1 MQREPYD
8 LPVAVTK
15 TAAMRYLA
23 ETAGHGYVLY
33 QSGTVPAAKLP
44 HLIEKLDSRYRILAT
59 RGMRD
64 NDRLRGRS
72 CAKLVVFPKED
83 GERPGAG
90 TTWLFWLMA
99 TEGTGPLPLET
110 NTLDSRHPASR
121 LGWLDQYELVS
132 RPVRRR
138 TGELTHVWTWVFQE
152 RFLDRWRLV
161 FKKAAGRMRSSV
173 ERKPDYLIKL
183 VTSLRRVPG
192 FHGINRQ
199 KRSLILGADIPSA
212 LHVLLELRRLG
223 SVVNKA
229 LPIFVD
235 ERTVGGL
242 TQTES
247 LSPCGR
253 LSN

>member
-23 ETAGHGYVLY
+23 ETAGHGYVLH
-33 QSGTVPAAKLP
+33 QSGTVPAAKLL
-44 HLIEKLDSRYRILAT
+44 HLIEKLDARYRILAT

-72 CAKLVVFPKED
+72 CARLVVFPKAY
-83 GERPGAG
+83 GATPEGG

-110 NTLDSRHPASR
+110 KTRDSRHPSYR
-121 LGWLDQYELVS
+121 LRWLDQYELVS

-138 TGELTHVWTWVFQE
+138 TGELTHVWTWVFQDA
-152 RFLDRWRLV
+152 FLDRWRRV
-161 FKKAAGRMRSSV
+161 FKKAAGRVRSSV

-183 VTSLRRVPG
+183 VASLRRVPG

-199 KRSLILGADIPSA
+199 KRALILGADIPCG
-212 LHVLLELRRLG
+212 LHTSLELRRLG
-223 SVVNKA
+223 TIVNKA
-229 LPIFVD
+229 MPIFD
-235 ERTVGGL
+235 RHRTVRTL
-242 TQTES
+242 MAAASE
-247 LSPCGR
+247 
-253 LSN
+253 